1 MKRLLQL
8 KPSLRRADSKHGLV
22 MLKLLDKASDELRI
36 LQFLNGIKS
45 GANHVIPLLDF
56 FHYEIGTVVA
66 LPIASPLDARDFT
79 GPSVTLDLMY
89 QLLEAVAFIHANRVA
104 HLDLKPRNL
113 LVSHTGDRPRL
124 VMIDFDVSVSVDSP
138 DTQIEG
144 FVGTPPWVAPE
155 VGTEHGPPQ
164 KFSPVRADLWAC
176 GQLLYY
182 MSSRSCVRDPVLL
195 RLADGLSSNDPFQRP
210 LLHAGDQTHIIKMG
224 NKHSLSHDKMPLP
237 KRLRADVRTLLE
249 PT

>member
-8 KPSLRRADSKHGLV
+8 KPTLRRADSRHSLV

-56 FHYEIGTVVA
+56 FHYDIGTVIA
-66 LPIASPLDARDFT
+66 LPICSPLDARNFT
-79 GPSVTLDLMY
+79 GSSVSLDLMY

-113 LVSHTGDRPRL
+113 LVSGTGDRPRL
-124 VMIDFDVSVSVDSP
+124 VMIDFDVSVFVDSP

-155 VGTEHGPPQ
+155 VGTEHGPRQ
-164 KFSPVRADLWAC
+164 RYSPIRADLWAC

-195 RLADGLSSNDPFQRP
+195 RLAEDLSSNDPLQRP
-210 LLHAGDQTHIIKMG
+210 LLHAGDKAYLIKTE
-224 NKHSLSHDKMPLP
+224 NKHSLYHDEMQPP
-237 KRLRADVRTLLE
+237 KRLRADAS
-249 PT
+249 

>member
-1 MKRLLQL
+1 MKRLVQL
-8 KPSLRRADSKHGLV
+8 TPSLCRADSKHGLV

-45 GANHVIPLLDF
+45 ETNHIIPLLDF
-56 FHYEIGTVVA
+56 FHYNIGTVIA

-79 GPSVTLDLMY
+79 QPSVALDLMH
-89 QLLEAVAFIHANRVA
+89 QLSDAVAFIHANRVA

-113 LVSHTGDRPRL
+113 LVSRTSDGPRL
-124 VMIDFDVSVSVDSP
+124 VMIDFDVSVFVDSP
-138 DTQIEG
+138 DSQIEG

-164 KFSPVRADLWAC
+164 RYSPIRADLWAC

-182 MSSRSCVRDPVLL
+182 ISSRSCVRDPVLL
-195 RLADGLSSNDPFQRP
+195 QLASDLSSDNPLQRP
-210 LLHAGDQTHIIKMG
+210 LLHAGDQANLIKTE
-224 NKHSLSHDKMPLP
+224 NKRSLSHDELPLP
-237 KRLRADVRTLLE
+237 KRLRGDAS
-249 PT
+249 